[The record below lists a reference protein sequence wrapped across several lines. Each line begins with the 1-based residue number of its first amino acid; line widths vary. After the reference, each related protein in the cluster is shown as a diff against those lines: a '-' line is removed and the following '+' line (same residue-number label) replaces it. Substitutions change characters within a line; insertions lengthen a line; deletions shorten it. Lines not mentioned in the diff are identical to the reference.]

1 MELLINSLP
10 LLGMGTLTTIYLSIA
25 AILLSTLLGLLF
37 ALFQLYGGLSLRIVS
52 EVYLYIMRGVPL
64 LVLLFT
70 MYYAAPY
77 AGVQIDPSIGGV
89 LVIAAYFG
97 AFMTEV
103 FRGAVLSVPVAQ
115 VEAGK
120 AIGLSRP
127 RVFTDIVFRQALRI
141 AGPPYINTCI
151 GVVKGTSLVA
161 IIGLTD
167 LTYVGRQ
174 IVERTLAPFEI
185 FGCVALIYFVV
196 CFALSQLGKYL
207 ERRFD
212 YVH

>member
-10 LLGMGTLTTIYLSIA
+10 LLGMGTVTTIYLSVA
-25 AILLSTLLGLLF
+25 AIVLSTVLGLAF
-37 ALFQLYGGLSLRIVS
+37 ALFQLYGGLVLRIVV
-52 EVYLYIMRGVPL
+52 EVYLYVMRGVPL

-77 AGVQIDPSIGGV
+77 AGLQIDPTTGGIV
-89 LVIAAYFG
+89 VIAAYFG

-103 FRGAVLSVPVAQ
+103 FRGAVLSVATAQ
-115 VEAGK
+115 WEAGK
-120 AIGLSRP
+120 AIGLTSP
-127 RVFTDIVFRQALRI
+127 QIFTDIIARQALRV
-141 AGPPYINTCI
+141 AGPAYVNTCI

-185 FGCVALIYFVV
+185 FGAVALIYFLV
-196 CFALSQLGKYL
+196 CFALSRLGKYL
-207 ERRFD
+207 ERRLN
-212 YVH
+212 YVN